1 MSRGMIYQVSA
12 TPTISAASIYASG
25 DAVGGLMT
33 FSNALIPYSK
43 SGLLQSIVISDLAK
57 QSGALSLILFK
68 ANPSATTFTDN
79 AALDIDDSDI
89 AKVIGAIPIAAADY
103 VALNDSAFATVRNV
117 GLGLSVDSEVSTL
130 YGALITTGTP
140 TYAAVSD
147 LTVNLFI
154 RQD

>member
-33 FSNALIPYSK
+33 FSNALIKYSK
-43 SGLLQSIVISDLAK
+43 SGLLQSVVISDLAK
-57 QSGALSLILFK
+57 QSAALSLVIFK
-68 ANPSATTFTDN
+68 DNPSSTTITDN
-79 AALDIDDSDI
+79 AALDIADGDI
-89 AKVIGAIPIAAADY
+89 TKIIGAVPVVAGDY
-103 VALNDSAFATVRNV
+103 VALNDSSFATVRNV
-117 GLGLSVDSEVSTL
+117 GLALSVDTEVSTL
-130 YGALITTGTP
+130 YGVLITTGTP